1 MKTRIL
7 TTLLLA
13 LAISYNSTA
22 QTHKKT
28 HKKTAKKEVTKK
40 HVAPEDKKPMDTFKD
55 PLWAPKGYHSEYHVY
70 FPDYETFYDPHRGYV
85 TRDKDSWVASP
96 SMPLF
101 LSNKELNKQPRIQI
115 LKDISLDMRPELNY
129 PRYMKMYPAD
139 PNGRVILAPVPKAAG
154 QSGTP

>member
-7 TTLLLA
+7 TTLFLA
-13 LAISYNSTA
+13 LAISFNCAA
-22 QTHKKT
+22 QNHKRTHKKT
-28 HKKTAKKEVTKK
+28 IKKEAVKK
-40 HVAPEDKKPMDTFKD
+40 QVAPEDRKPMETFKT
-55 PLWAPKGYHSEYHVY
+55 PEWAPKDYHSEYHVY

-85 TRDKDSWVASP
+85 VKDKDSWVASP

-101 LSNKELNKQPRIQI
+101 LSNKELHKPARIQI

-139 PNGRVILAPVPKAAG
+139 PNGKVILAPVPKPAG